1 MDIRYQYKECHI
13 FKIPWNKQI
22 IMKDWVTISLPENI
36 KNYHIYHSFISDEN
50 GADSNSC
57 DDPELQV
64 EKPNV
69 SINDEVPSDE
79 KENLQPEPDISTIAI
94 KQISGDENVISTAV
108 EDWKQI
114 VYHLSKNDKI
124 HIIKKNMNELSFYIH
139 V

>member
-1 MDIRYQYKECHI
+1 MDIRYQNKECHV

-22 IMKDWVTISLPENI
+22 IMKDWVTISLSENI
-36 KNYHIYHSFISDEN
+36 ENYQLYHSFILDEN

-79 KENLQPEPDISTIAI
+79 KENLQPEPDISTMAI

-108 EDWKQI
+108 ED
-114 VYHLSKNDKI
+114 
-124 HIIKKNMNELSFYIH
+124 
-139 V
+139 

>member
-1 MDIRYQYKECHI
+1 
-13 FKIPWNKQI
+13 
-22 IMKDWVTISLPENI
+22 MKDWVTISLPENI